1 MLALGALLTCAA
13 LLGIVLSALV
23 FRRPDPPRWTTRSWA
38 GEAVAIAL
46 VCVLSLGLGYLG
58 AGSIDAYR
66 QGLAATDLGL
76 LVLVLILTLVV
87 WRKLGLRER
96 WRAMAAE
103 ERGPVTVP
111 RAADL
116 GTPARAVTEDMRI
129 PTTEPPPSGPADRAA

>member
-1 MLALGALLTCAA
+1 MLALGTFLTCFAI
-13 LLGIVLSALV
+13 LGIALSALV

-38 GEAVAIAL
+38 GEFVAIGL

-58 AGSIDAYR
+58 AGSIDAYQ

-76 LVLVLILTLVV
+76 LVLAIVLALVA

-103 ERGPVTVP
+103 EGPVAVP

-116 GTPARAVTEDMRI
+116 GTPARAVTKDMRI

>member
-1 MLALGALLTCAA
+1 MLALGTFLTCFAI
-13 LLGIVLSALV
+13 LGIALSALV

-38 GEAVAIAL
+38 GEFVAIGL

-58 AGSIDAYR
+58 AGSIDAYQ

-76 LVLVLILTLVV
+76 LVLAIVLALVA

-103 ERGPVTVP
+103 EGPVAVP
-111 RAADL
+111 RAAGD
-116 GTPARAVTEDMRI
+116 GMTAAGDMGRK
-129 PTTEPPPSGPADRAA
+129 PPLTSEPPPSGPADRAA